1 MKRIALISIPILI
14 GFLFTGI
21 ALAQDPIIF
30 PAKGQSQEQL
40 EKDRQELFNLR
51 FQAATQQLENPRRV
65 REVRKNV
72 ARILTILSQ
81 RGFKEA
87 G

>member
-1 MKRIALISIPILI
+1 VKPGELREMTTVEL
-14 GFLFTGI
+14 
-21 ALAQDPIIF
+21 
-30 PAKGQSQEQL
+30 QEQL

-72 ARILTILSQ
+72 ARIFTILSE
-81 RGFKEA
+81 RGLKEI

>member
-1 MKRIALISIPILI
+1 
-14 GFLFTGI
+14 
-21 ALAQDPIIF
+21 
-30 PAKGQSQEQL
+30 L

>member
-1 MKRIALISIPILI
+1 VKPGELREMTTVEL
-14 GFLFTGI
+14 
-21 ALAQDPIIF
+21 
-30 PAKGQSQEQL
+30 QEQL

-51 FQAATQQLENPRRV
+51 FQAAAQQLENPRRV

-72 ARILTILSQ
+72 ARILTILSE
-81 RGFKEA
+81 RGLKET